1 MSDLIEFR
9 RNPFMYGVGVPIV
22 NYQFYI
28 SMFSC
33 TLSNFRR
40 IYTLFP
46 QETVSM
52 FKARPL
58 AALAILRLAAIAGIT
73 PLVMLAT
80 PASAQLIDPSNIHV
94 GPGAGVMC
102 DTGCA
107 GEPNPVGSGSTFD
120 LYQTSGGKSL
130 ADPTLLILAVPNDPT
145 GSSHGMQLNSGSVT
159 GVQYYGS
166 YIPFGQS
173 GSPGTPTNANVMFQ
187 FGSTKD
193 GVNVPNGF
201 AGDLT
206 SGNDVYDFLGIGKS
220 VTNSD
225 SFANFTCT
233 GGNPCT
239 NVPSVD
245 LTAMNF
251 GIYVFQLDTGLGS
264 QELINIDAMLPVG
277 TYILGYGLDNMGQPD
292 STPFTEAGVTGGD
305 VPPNVPEPGSLAL
318 LGGALAAMG
327 FMRRGRRV

>member
-1 MSDLIEFR
+1 MPKPRSR
-9 RNPFMYGVGVPIV
+9 
-22 NYQFYI
+22 
-28 SMFSC
+28 S
-33 TLSNFRR
+33 
-40 IYTLFP
+40 
-46 QETVSM
+46 
-52 FKARPL
+52 AL
-58 AALAILRLAAIAGIT
+58 AALRLAAFAGVI
-73 PLVMLAT
+73 PLAMLAA

-145 GSSHGMQLNSGSVT
+145 GSGHGMQLTSSSVT
-159 GVQYYGS
+159 GAQYYGS
-166 YIPFGQS
+166 YTPFPGPS
-173 GSPGTPTNANVMFQ
+173 GPFTSVMFQ

-193 GVNVPNGF
+193 GVNVPSGF

-206 SGNDVYDFLGIGKS
+206 SGNNVYDFLGIGQS

-225 SFANFTCT
+225 SFTNFTCT

-264 QELINIDAMLPVG
+264 QELIDIEASLPVG
-277 TYILGYGLDNMGQPD
+277 TYILGYGLDDMGQPD
-292 STPFTEAGVTGGD
+292 STPFTEAGVTGRS
-305 VPPNVPEPGSLAL
+305 PPDVPEPGSLAL

-327 FMRRGRRV
+327 FIRRGRRVMRTSIIRG